1 MQVPQA
7 TGGHANIAYMPA
19 LCIIGMG
26 QLPSIAL
33 SLKGKK
39 GTLLMGFA
47 DGGANHFLI
56 GSPEKTEHELNNE
69 FPVYYV

>member
-1 MQVPQA
+1 MYHWNGAASFDCLILERQE
-7 TGGHANIAYMPA
+7 GK
-19 LCIIGMG
+19 
-26 QLPSIAL
+26 SIN
-33 SLKGKK
+33 
-39 GTLLMGFA
+39 GFA